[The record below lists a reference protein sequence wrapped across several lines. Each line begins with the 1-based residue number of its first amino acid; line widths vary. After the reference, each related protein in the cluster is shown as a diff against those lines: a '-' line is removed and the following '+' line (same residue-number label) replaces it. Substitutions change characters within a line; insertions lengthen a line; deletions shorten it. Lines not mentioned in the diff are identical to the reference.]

1 MTLYDLTDQMYSL
14 LLKMEEIPPEDPVE
28 KETWEAALH
37 DTLAMLADDFA
48 DKAEDYGMV
57 MKQLQADAEAV
68 KTEKLRLARRQ
79 QTLENNI
86 ERMREAIKRAM
97 LITGQKKVKTD
108 LFSFGVSPR
117 LDLVIDADVADIPD
131 DLVKVKAEPDK
142 TAIKQYLKEN
152 PDGCTFAHFEPA
164 YTLTIR

>member
-14 LLKMEEIPPEDPVE
+14 LLKMEEIPPEDPEE
-28 KETWEAALH
+28 KETWDAAIR

-48 DKAEDYGMV
+48 DKAEGYGQV

-68 KTEKLRLARRQ
+68 KAEKMRLGRRQ
-79 QTLENNI
+79 QSLENNI
-86 ERMREAIKRAM
+86 ERMREAIKYAM
-97 LITGQKKVKTD
+97 LVTGQKKVKTD
-108 LFSFGVSPR
+108 LFTYSVGLR
-117 LDLVIDADVADIPD
+117 QELIIDADVDHIPD

-142 TAIKQYLKEN
+142 TAIKAFLKEN

>member
-1 MTLYDLTDQMYSL
+1 MTLYELTDQMYSL
-14 LLKMEEIPPEDPVE
+14 LQKMEEIPPEDPE
-28 KETWEAALH
+28 ERETWEAAIH
-37 DTLAMLADDFA
+37 DTLAMLVDDFA
-48 DKAEDYGMV
+48 EKAEGYGQV

-68 KTEKLRLARRQ
+68 KAEKMRLGRRQ
-79 QTLENNI
+79 QALENNV

-108 LFSFGVSPR
+108 LFSYSVSPR
-117 LDLVIDADVADIPD
+117 LDLVIDADVDEIPD

-142 TAIKQYLKEN
+142 AAIKAYLKEN

-164 YTLTIR
+164 YTLTVR

>member
-1 MTLYDLTDQMYSL
+1 MTLYELTDQMYAL
-14 LLKMEEIPPEDPVE
+14 LLKLEEIPPEDPE
-28 KETWEAALH
+28 ERETWEAAIH

-48 DKAEDYGMV
+48 DKAEGYGKV
-57 MKQLQADAEAV
+57 MKQLQADAAAV
-68 KTEKLRLARRQ
+68 KAEKMRLTRVQ

-108 LFSFGVSPR
+108 LFSYSVSPR
-117 LDLVIDADVADIPD
+117 LDLVIDADVEDIPD

-142 TAIKQYLKEN
+142 TAIKAYLKEN
-152 PDGCTFAHFEPA
+152 PDCTFAHFEPA

>member
-1 MTLYDLTDQMYSL
+1 MTLYELTDQMYSL
-14 LLKMEEIPPEDPVE
+14 LQKLEEIPPEDPE
-28 KETWEAALH
+28 EREIWEEAIR
-37 DTLAMLADDFA
+37 DTLAMLVDDFA
-48 DKAEDYGMV
+48 DKAEDYGRV

-68 KTEKLRLARRQ
+68 KAEKMRLARRQ
-79 QTLENNI
+79 QALENNV
-86 ERMREAIKRAM
+86 ERMREAVKRAM

-108 LFSFGVSPR
+108 LFSFSVSPR
-117 LDLVIDADVADIPD
+117 LDLVIDADVDEIPD

-142 TAIKQYLKEN
+142 AAIKSFLKEN

>member
-1 MTLYDLTDQMYSL
+1 MTLYELTDQMFSL
-14 LLKMEEIPPEDPVE
+14 LQKLEEIPPEDPE
-28 KETWEAALH
+28 EREIWEEATR
-37 DTLAMLADDFA
+37 DTLAMLVDDFA
-48 DKAEDYGMV
+48 DKADDYGRV

-68 KTEKLRLARRQ
+68 KAEKMRLARRQ
-79 QTLENNI
+79 QALENNV

-117 LDLVIDADVADIPD
+117 LDLVIDADVDELPD

-142 TAIKQYLKEN
+142 AAIKAYLKEN

-164 YTLTIR
+164 YTLTVR